1 MKVVNLLLPAVN
13 VITSKTVGKYV
24 KNQDVKINTI
34 CSVVRQNTY
43 AIDKQNQ
50 YSRKENIR
58 ITGRPENDDVDDFDT
73 FKQLCGKM
81 GIEVN
86 KEDIVACHRVG
97 DPGKKKP
104 RTLIVRFVST
114 DLKLKKIAN
123 KKKLQDCPELK
134 KVYFNEDLTVLR
146 LKLLQYAK
154 NIDNVV
160 SRYKKRENP
169 LCYEKWEN
177 MTVDNTDDLFHL
189 GVTDIDYGEFGLP
202 II

>member
-1 MKVVNLLLPAVN
+1 LRETQENDSGLNESDLTAIEVINLLLPAVN
-13 VITSKTVGKYV
+13 VITSKTVGKYI

-50 YSRKENIR
+50 YSRRENIR
-58 ITGRPENDDVDDFDT
+58 ITGLPEND

-81 GIEVN
+81 GIEVK
-86 KEDIVACHRVG
+86 KEDIVACHRVR

-114 DLKLKKIAN
+114 NLKFKIFTN

-134 KVYFNEDLTVLR
+134 KVWFIFVR
-146 LKLLQYAK
+146 
-154 NIDNVV
+154 
-160 SRYKKRENP
+160 
-169 LCYEKWEN
+169 W
-177 MTVDNTDDLFHL
+177 F
-189 GVTDIDYGEFGLP
+189 
-202 II
+202 